1 MKKIK
6 FIPFLIL
13 LVIIGLKNYSCQKES
28 NNSSGLDGTWYLTEY
43 IRSAEFPDN
52 ILTFKPGQITWTFDT
67 IHQKITIKI
76 EKGVNFNLITAG
88 SYNYE
93 FGDNGCN
100 YDDNLFII
108 IDNRGFGTLIKTGIP
123 NDILKISYAC
133 VDGHILNF
141 SR

>member
-1 MKKIK
+1 MKRIK
-6 FIPFLIL
+6 LIPLLIL
-13 LVIIGLKNYSCQKES
+13 LMIIGLKNYSCQKDS
-28 NNSSGLDGTWYLTEY
+28 NNRSGLDGTWYLTEY
-43 IRSAEFPDN
+43 IPSAEFQVN
-52 ILTFKPGQITWTFDT
+52 IRTFEPGQISWTFDT
-67 IHQKITIKI
+67 INQKIDIKI
-76 EKGVNFNLITAG
+76 DKGVNFNLIKEG

-123 NDILKISYAC
+123 NDTLVISDAC

>member
-1 MKKIK
+1 MNKIK
-6 FIPFLIL
+6 LIPFIIIL
-13 LVIIGLKNYSCQKES
+13 MITGLKNYSCQKES
-28 NNSSGLDGTWYLTEY
+28 NNRSGLDGTWYLTEY
-43 IRSAEFPDN
+43 IPSAEFPVN
-52 ILTFKPGQITWTFDT
+52 KQIFKRGQISWTFDT
-67 IHQKITIKI
+67 KNQKINIKMD
-76 EKGVNFNLITAG
+76 KGVNFNLITEG
-88 SYNYE
+88 LYNYE

-108 IDNRGFGTLIKTGIP
+108 IDNKGFGTLIKTDIP

>member
-6 FIPFLIL
+6 LIPFLIL
-13 LVIIGLKNYSCQKES
+13 LMIIGLKNYSCQKES
-28 NNSSGLDGTWYLTEY
+28 NNRSGLDGTWYLTEY
-43 IRSAEFPDN
+43 IPSAEFQDN
-52 ILTFKPGQITWTFDT
+52 IQTFKPGQITWTFDT
-67 IHQKITIKI
+67 INQKINIKI
-76 EKGVNFNLITAG
+76 DKGVNFNLITEG
-88 SYNYE
+88 LYNYE

-108 IDNRGFGTLIKTGIP
+108 IDNKGFGTLVKTGIP
-123 NDILKISYAC
+123 NDILEISYAC